1 MASLDC
7 SCKHPISGPLESSE
21 RTFYMNSPLNL
32 SATDDKRLPPGLL
45 SGLLSDAK
53 VYPLKSASEDTNN
66 VATKALRILIVD
78 DSDLNRKVLR
88 RQIQSESSGIWQN
101 AVVKD
106 ADDGLTALEV
116 MRTEMVA
123 GECFDLVLLDFVML
137 QMHGPEAAKSMRSSL
152 GFKGIILGVTGNA
165 LPEDV
170 RVFKES
176 GVNDI
181 LIKPLSKANLLAAF
195 KTHMRTGDNAV

>member
-1 MASLDC
+1 
-7 SCKHPISGPLESSE
+7 
-21 RTFYMNSPLNL
+21 
-32 SATDDKRLPPGLL
+32 
-45 SGLLSDAK
+45 
-53 VYPLKSASEDTNN
+53 
-66 VATKALRILIVD
+66 
-78 DSDLNRKVLR
+78 LNRKVLR